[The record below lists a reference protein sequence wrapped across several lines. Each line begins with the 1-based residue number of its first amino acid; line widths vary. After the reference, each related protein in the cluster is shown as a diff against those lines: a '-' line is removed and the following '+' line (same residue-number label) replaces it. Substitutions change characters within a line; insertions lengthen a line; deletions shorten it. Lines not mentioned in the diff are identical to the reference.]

1 MTSDVKYD
9 LYVAIE
15 NALEAIPAIKH
26 VLKYN
31 SQDLTNDKIHQR
43 NYPQAW
49 VQLSSIEWQP
59 SSLYAHNQNGTQ
71 EQKGTIEVIVYISQ
85 HSLSGDNETWK
96 PDLTLINTVYRA
108 LTNLQLDTESF
119 TPLQRVRETD
129 YIDNNNVRIWQ
140 TVYTTMAIECGVT
153 ENLVDVAPVD
163 LVINKTI
170 TT

>member
-49 VQLSSIEWQP
+49 IANSSIVWQP
-59 SSLYAHNQNGTQ
+59 SSLHAHNQNTTA
-71 EQKGTIEVIVYISQ
+71 EQKGEMEITIHISQ
-85 HSLSGDNETWK
+85 HSLSGDNTTWK
-96 PDLTLINTVYRA
+96 PDLSLINTVYRA

-119 TPLQRVRETD
+119 SPLQRASEVDDT
-129 YIDNNNVRIWQ
+129 DNNNVRIWQ
-140 TVYTTMAIECGVT
+140 IVFTTMVTECGVS
-153 ENLVDVAPVD
+153 ENLEDVAPID

-170 TT
+170 S